1 MAKPHRALLIVDLQV
16 DFGDPSGSLF
26 IEGAPAAIPH
36 VLRLVER
43 ARAHG
48 ELVVWSQDWHPESSP
63 HFTTG
68 GGAWPVHCVAGG
80 PGAELLPEVILA
92 QRTGDAVIR
101 KGVAGED
108 GYSAFSMRNV
118 VTGEVRSTELAALL
132 HSAGVTLVT
141 ICGLATDWCVKATA
155 LDALAAGFTVEVAVA
170 ATAGVELREGD
181 TDAALHAIESAGA
194 VLC

>member
-26 IEGAPAAIPH
+26 VAGAPAALPH
-36 VLRLVER
+36 VLRLIER

-48 ELVVWSQDWHPESSP
+48 ELVVWSQDWHPESTP
-63 HFTTG
+63 HFAPQG
-68 GGAWPVHCVAGG
+68 GSWPVHCVAGS
-80 PGAELLPEVILA
+80 PGAELLPEAVLA
-92 QRTGDAVIR
+92 QREGDVVIR

-108 GYSAFSMRNV
+108 GYSAFSVRNPL
-118 VTGEVRSTELAALL
+118 TGEVRSTELAALL
-132 HSAGVTLVT
+132 HSSGVTLIT

-155 LDALAAGFTVEVAVA
+155 LDALTSGFTVEVVVA
-170 ATAGVELREGD
+170 ATAGVELQAGD
-181 TDAALHAIESAGA
+181 SAAALAAIAAAGG

>member
-1 MAKPHRALLIVDLQV
+1 MTKPQRALLIVDLQV
-16 DFGDPSGSLF
+16 DFGDPAGSLF
-26 IEGAPAAIPH
+26 VAGAPGTLPH

-48 ELVVWSQDWHPESSP
+48 ELVVWSQDWHPESTP
-63 HFTTG
+63 HFSPQG
-68 GGAWPVHCVAGG
+68 GSWPVHCVAGS
-80 PGAELLPEVILA
+80 PGAELLPEAVLA
-92 QRTGDAVIR
+92 QRPGDLVIR

-108 GYSAFSMRNV
+108 GYSAFSLRHP
-118 VTGEVRSTELAALL
+118 VTGEVRSTELAGLL
-132 HSAGVTLVT
+132 REAGVTLLT
-141 ICGLATDWCVKATA
+141 ICGLATDWCVKASA

-181 TDAALHAIESAGA
+181 SAAALAEIAAAGG

>member
-48 ELVVWSQDWHPESSP
+48 ELVVWSQDWHPESTP

-68 GGAWPVHCVAGG
+68 GGTWPVHCVAGG

-92 QRTGDAVIR
+92 QRPEDAVIR

-118 VTGEVRSTELAALL
+118 VTGEVRSTGLAGLL

-141 ICGLATDWCVKATA
+141 VCGLATDRCVKATA
-155 LDALAAGFTVEVAVA
+155 LDALASGFTVEVSVT

-181 TDAALHAIESAGA
+181 TDAALRAIESAGG

>member
-26 IEGAPAAIPH
+26 VAGAPAALPH
-36 VLRLVER
+36 VLRLIER

-48 ELVVWSQDWHPESSP
+48 ELVVWSQDWHPESTP
-63 HFTTG
+63 HFAPQG
-68 GGAWPVHCVAGG
+68 GSWPVHCVAGS
-80 PGAELLPEVILA
+80 PGAELLPEAVLA
-92 QRTGDAVIR
+92 QREGDVVIR

-108 GYSAFSMRNV
+108 GYSAFSVRNPL
-118 VTGEVRSTELAALL
+118 TGEVRSTELAALL
-132 HSAGVTLVT
+132 HSSGVTLIT

-155 LDALAAGFTVEVAVA
+155 LDALTSGFTVEVVVA
-170 ATAGVELREGD
+170 ATAGVELQAGD
-181 TDAALHAIESAGA
+181 SAAALAEIVAAGG

>member
-1 MAKPHRALLIVDLQV
+1 MAKPQRALLIVDLQV

-26 IEGAPAAIPH
+26 VADAPAALPP
-36 VLRLVER
+36 VLRLIES
-43 ARAHG
+43 ARTHG
-48 ELVVWSQDWHPESSP
+48 ELVVWSQDWHPESTP
-63 HFTTG
+63 HFAPQG
-68 GGAWPVHCVAGG
+68 GTWPVHCVAGS
-80 PGAELLPEVILA
+80 PGAELLPEAVLA
-92 QRTGDAVIR
+92 QREGDIVIR

-108 GYSAFSMRNV
+108 GYSAFSLRNPL
-118 VTGEVRSTELAALL
+118 TGEVRSTELAGLL
-132 HSAGVTLVT
+132 HGAGVTLVT

-181 TDAALHAIESAGA
+181 SAAALAEIAAAGG

>member
-26 IEGAPAAIPH
+26 VAGAPAALPH
-36 VLRLVER
+36 VLRLIER

-48 ELVVWSQDWHPESSP
+48 ELVVWSQDWHPESTP
-63 HFTTG
+63 HFAPQG
-68 GGAWPVHCVAGG
+68 GSWPVHCVAGS
-80 PGAELLPEVILA
+80 PGAELLPEAVLA
-92 QRTGDAVIR
+92 QREGDVVIR

-108 GYSAFSMRNV
+108 GYSAFSVRNPL
-118 VTGEVRSTELAALL
+118 TGEVRPTELAALL
-132 HSAGVTLVT
+132 HSAGVTLIT

-155 LDALAAGFTVEVAVA
+155 LDALTSGFTVEVVVA
-170 ATAGVELREGD
+170 ATAGVELQAGESA
-181 TDAALHAIESAGA
+181 AALAEIAAAGG